1 MTITAYSRL
10 KDRSEQLE
18 MLLVHGSVVQVIAA
32 RELFRLSLVELHEQG
47 YWQQHPAEF
56 KTHMR
61 LYRAS
66 GPFRFNAP
74 ASRSVPDRTAR
85 YSP

>member
-1 MTITAYSRL
+1 MNAAYAQLRH
-10 KDRSEQLE
+10 RSQQLE
-18 MLLVHGSVVQVIAA
+18 TLLIAGSDVQVIAA

-47 YWQQHPAEF
+47 YWQQHPNEF
-56 KTHMR
+56 KNHMR

-74 ASRSVPDRTAR
+74 VSRSVPDKTAR
-85 YSP
+85 YIP